1 MGLDMRTKKILLEET
16 AKRYCWASKKE
27 KTKIIDE
34 FTATTGY
41 NRKYAIHVLK
51 NKAVL
56 HTNAFNNVKKVSV
69 KIINKP
75 RKKERLISARRYLAS
90 LTGRVLKNLGAC
102 LFFKTSHY

>member
-1 MGLDMRTKKILLEET
+1 MGLDMRTKRILLEET

-56 HTNAFNNVKKVSV
+56 Q
-69 KIINKP
+69 
-75 RKKERLISARRYLAS
+75 
-90 LTGRVLKNLGAC
+90 
-102 LFFKTSHY
+102 LFFFILYLFDFLALYFFAELRTESSNSSTVLPLGTLTC